1 MNDIIL
7 KVNDVDL
14 IEIPHSVAVD
24 ALKRAGNMV
33 HLVSIIYPPL
43 HIHFYWKRNDMQNY
57 YFIHNIFLKRKFL
70 WPHNKHFPG

>member
-1 MNDIIL
+1 MILLKIFHFFLFSFRVNDIIL

-43 HIHFYWKRNDMQNY
+43 HMHFY
-57 YFIHNIFLKRKFL
+57 
-70 WPHNKHFPG
+70 

>member
-1 MNDIIL
+1 MTLIVCFFLYFRVNDIIL

-33 HLVSIIYPPL
+33 HLVSIIP
-43 HIHFYWKRNDMQNY
+43 
-57 YFIHNIFLKRKFL
+57 
-70 WPHNKHFPG
+70 